1 MQYPPKVVC
10 SYCGRIVSQD
20 YMIFPDG
27 RYGCFCT
34 KCAEQWEEDYKELL
48 NDN

>member
-10 SYCGRIVSQD
+10 SYCGRVVDQD
-20 YMIFPDG
+20 YMTFPDG
-27 RYGCFCT
+27 RYGCFVI